1 VERLISFLSHNFYF
15 VIMIV
20 GIIYTMFFRK
30 SPLERPPNRMP
41 DFGGEG
47 FPRPRRPGETRAAGR
62 PNTRPEAEKLPSPR
76 PAVPTET
83 RRQPEWMDTRGPQPR
98 NAQPEQ
104 RQKPQHTE
112 TGWPPPRVEQPAMSV
127 PMTIPELPDER
138 SSDIDRRV
146 SQDPRVSFT
155 EPAQLS
161 APPRQTEHTRETHS
175 PTDLTQQDLTR
186 AVMWAE
192 ILGPPRARRPHRR

>member
-1 VERLISFLSHNFYF
+1 MERLISFLSNNIIF

-47 FPRPRRPGETRAAGR
+47 FPRPRRPGETRPAAR
-62 PNTRPEAEKLPSPR
+62 PVSRPEAEQIPTSR
-76 PAVPTET
+76 PAAPTAP
-83 RRQPEWMDTRGPQPR
+83 RRQPEWMETRGPRPR
-98 NAQPEQ
+98 TAQPEQ
-104 RQKPQHTE
+104 PQRTDD
-112 TGWPPPRVEQPAMSV
+112 GWAEARHEQPVQRSLSEEPRVTLV
-127 PMTIPELPDER
+127 
-138 SSDIDRRV
+138 
-146 SQDPRVSFT
+146 
-155 EPAQLS
+155 EPAQLPEQPRHTDRTAIS
-161 APPRQTEHTRETHS
+161 AQPPGLDDLGGS
-175 PTDLTQQDLTR
+175 DSGAVLTQENLSR